1 MQLLQELLS
10 RQVNEEVDDIQPGDE
25 EYIKTPPNSSSTKK
39 KKKVPINNKAQ
50 MSLINTIWAYNNAD
64 AV

>member
-10 RQVNEEVDDIQPGDE
+10 RPITEEVDNIEPGEE
-25 EYIKTPPNSSSTKK
+25 EYIKTPPQSASKK

-50 MSLINTIWAYNNAD
+50 MSLINTIWAYSNAD

>member
-10 RQVNEEVDDIQPGDE
+10 HRITEEVDNIEPGEE
-25 EYIKTPPNSSSTKK
+25 EYIKTPTQSASTKK

-50 MSLINTIWAYNNAD
+50 MSLINTIWAYSNAD